1 MCTIMRAPLCCLS
14 LDVNFSE
21 VSYTMSKLY
30 IIRSKKVMFV
40 SGGMFAVPVMLNLFI
55 HALMYSYY
63 FLSSLGKEWQKRI
76 ARWKPKLTIAQ
87 MVSNGMPS

>member
-1 MCTIMRAPLCCLS
+1 MQNS
-14 LDVNFSE
+14 
-21 VSYTMSKLY
+21 
-30 IIRSKKVMFV
+30 FV

-55 HALMYSYY
+55 HVIMYSYY

-87 MVSNGMPS
+87 MVSTLDIMHVINEISILRNYDEQLVSQ